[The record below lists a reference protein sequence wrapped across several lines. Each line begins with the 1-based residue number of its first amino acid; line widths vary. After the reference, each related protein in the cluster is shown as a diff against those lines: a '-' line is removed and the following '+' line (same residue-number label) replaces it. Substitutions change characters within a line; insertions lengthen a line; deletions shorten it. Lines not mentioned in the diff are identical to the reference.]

1 MKNKSFTDI
10 TAKKQKVE
18 SFTAVTAKLCQSK
31 YVLRR
36 ENHGKTS
43 KNNC

>member
-1 MKNKSFTDI
+1 MKNKSFTFK
-10 TAKKQKVE
+10 TAKKKVE